1 MKLKFFVLGLTSAA
15 ALAFA
20 GPAFAIQ
27 TMLVTPAAWTTGGT
41 GEFTVGIAQD
51 DADAPLA
58 KVTIYAPVGY
68 TSTLTAALGSK
79 IGTAQGTVILK
90 ALAGAKAPVTGDIIN
105 DDPAKYTTA
114 QGNLACT
121 GQPTHN
127 AVWLLNLT
135 LAGQTL
141 PVPVY
146 VDTVTTGAE
155 AAFASLKMQVCFS
168 SPDIPPSA
176 GGAAN
181 GAQPVAASMT
191 LTNVIAN
198 PATAGTYAWRTLF
211 TPYQPGTATVNA
223 AATTEGRSIVQL
235 PTQLTFSGKRTKKKV
250 GKKVT
255 TSVTLTGA
263 LTQVNVGAAGQKVTI
278 LANGKAVKTLTTG
291 ANGTYSFTTRITK
304 KTTFTAQAEIPSK
317 RDDVIGCA
325 GTSPAPAGCKTAT
338 TAPAK
343 LKAARS
349 FAAVP
354 FKK

>member
-1 MKLKFFVLGLTSAA
+1 MKLKFFVLGLTSTA
-15 ALAFA
+15 ALALA
-20 GPAFAIQ
+20 GPALAIQ
-27 TMLVTPAAWTTGGT
+27 TMMVTPTAWTTGGT

-58 KVTIYAPVGY
+58 KVTIFAPIGY
-68 TSTLTAALGSK
+68 TSTLAASFGSK

-146 VDTVTTGAE
+146 VDVTTGTE
-155 AAFASLKMQVCFS
+155 ATFASVKLQVCFS
-168 SPDIPPSA
+168 SPDIPASA

-191 LTNVIAN
+191 LTNVIGN

-211 TPYQPGTATVNA
+211 TPYQPGTATINA

-235 PTQLTFSGKRTKKKV
+235 PTQLTFSGKRTRKKV

-278 LANGKAVKTLTTG
+278 LANGKAVKSLTTS
-291 ANGTYSFTTRITK
+291 ANGTYKFTMRITK
-304 KTTFTAQAEIPSK
+304 KTTFTAEAEIPSK
-317 RDDVIGCA
+317 RDDVTGCA
-325 GTSPAPAGCKTAT
+325 GTSLAPAGCKTAT

-349 FAAVP
+349 FTAVLY
-354 FKK
+354 KK